1 MPFAM
6 SPDSS
11 FLYESAQHSAALTML
26 EFAMESQA
34 PFCLLT
40 GEIGSG
46 KTTVIRRLLRMVS
59 DKQVTVGLV
68 SHSHGRFR
76 SIHPWALSALG
87 IVDDDES
94 EIGQFEALNDFFIR
108 EYGQGRRTVL
118 IFDEAQ
124 NLSIRTLEELR
135 LLSNVNSEKDVAL
148 QIILVGQPELRRK
161 LQRPELKQFA
171 QRVSID
177 FHLGALALPEADA
190 YVRHRLT
197 VAGGSDAIFDRQS
210 IQLIHE
216 RSGGIP
222 RVINQLCDL
231 CLVYAY
237 AEGLHQVTAPIV
249 AEVLRDKSRGYAVQ
263 PGSLGAAAAPSPAF
277 APTATP
283 TPAGAFS
290 PTAAAAPM
298 PAPGSAAAPAPAFT
312 ATAAPAV
319 PPPATFAASPAA
331 APPDALAPE
340 AAAATNGANPSPIAA
355 AGAAQP
361 KPPSVPPDAAAAPKM
376 RTMLPPLPQPPQ
388 APATNGGALPR
399 KRTAIPPSEPPA
411 IPAPNG
417 AALPQKLGRLPLT
430 IGVQPTRKEDTQPT
444 RKGRQPATQAEQP
457 APQDDAPRKPRRSGQ
472 RSWFFFS

>member
-6 SPDSS
+6 SPDSA

-46 KTTVIRRLLRMVS
+46 KTTLIRRLIRMVS
-59 DKQVTVGLV
+59 DKQMTVGLV
-68 SHSHGRFR
+68 SHSHGRFK

-108 EYGQGRRTVL
+108 EYGGGRRTLL

-177 FHLGALALPEADA
+177 FHLNALGKAEALS
-190 YVRHRLT
+190 YVRHRLA
-197 VAGGSDAIFDRQS
+197 VAGGSEAIFDQQS
-210 IQLIHE
+210 IELIHE

-237 AEGLHQVTAPIV
+237 AAGHHQVTTSIV
-249 AEVLRDKSRGYAVQ
+249 QEVLKDKSRSYAVQ
-263 PGSLGAAAAPSPAF
+263 PAA
-277 APTATP
+277 TT
-283 TPAGAFS
+283 
-290 PTAAAAPM
+290 
-298 PAPGSAAAPAPAFT
+298 
-312 ATAAPAV
+312 
-319 PPPATFAASPAA
+319 
-331 APPDALAPE
+331 APP
-340 AAAATNGANPSPIAA
+340 ATNGAA
-355 AGAAQP
+355 
-361 KPPSVPPDAAAAPKM
+361 
-376 RTMLPPLPQPPQ
+376 
-388 APATNGGALPR
+388 APATNGA
-399 KRTAIPPSEPPA
+399 TAPPLMTATPPELEQPTVTAVPPA
-411 IPAPNG
+411 TPTRTVTPKVPPAAPLAVPPMNGKAAPPAKIAPPAKPPTLPPILG
-417 AALPQKLGRLPLT
+417 AADESQPPVRSPQKSGRLPLA
-430 IGVQPTRKEDTQPT
+430 IGMPPQKNGHAPVKTR
-444 RKGRQPATQAEQP
+444 EQP
-457 APQDDAPRKPRRSGQ
+457 SPEDRAQPKQRRAKTH

>member
-6 SPDSS
+6 SPDSA
-11 FLYESAQHSAALTML
+11 FLYESAQHAAALTML

-46 KTTVIRRLLRMVS
+46 KTTLIRRLIRMVS
-59 DKQVTVGLV
+59 DKNMTVGLV
-68 SHSHGRFR
+68 SHSHGRFK

-108 EYGQGRRTVL
+108 EYGGGRRTLL

-177 FHLGALALPEADA
+177 FHLNALGRAEAEA
-190 YVRHRLT
+190 YVRHRLK
-197 VAGGSDAIFDRQS
+197 VAGGSEAIFDQPS
-210 IQLIHE
+210 IELIHE

-237 AEGLHQVTAPIV
+237 AAGHHQVTASIV
-249 AEVLRDKSRGYAVQ
+249 EEMLKDKSRSYAVQ
-263 PGSLGAAAAPSPAF
+263 PA
-277 APTATP
+277 APTA
-283 TPAGAFS
+283 
-290 PTAAAAPM
+290 
-298 PAPGSAAAPAPAFT
+298 
-312 ATAAPAV
+312 
-319 PPPATFAASPAA
+319 PPATNRAA
-331 APPDALAPE
+331 
-340 AAAATNGANPSPIAA
+340 
-355 AGAAQP
+355 
-361 KPPSVPPDAAAAPKM
+361 
-376 RTMLPPLPQPPQ
+376 
-388 APATNGGALPR
+388 APATNGAAAPLPMAA
-399 KRTAIPPSEPPA
+399 TPPA
-411 IPAPNG
+411 PAQPTVTAVPPASATRTVTPMPPPAVTPAVPRTNG
-417 AALPQKLGRLPLT
+417 KTAPPAKVAPHAMPANLPPTAAADQGQQTVRRAQKSGRLPLA
-430 IGVQPTRKEDTQPT
+430 IGMPPASNGQAPLKTSKQASPQAGAQPKQ
-444 RKGRQPATQAEQP
+444 
-457 APQDDAPRKPRRSGQ
+457 RRAKTH

>member
-1 MPFAM
+1 VYLNHFHFQSMPFAM

-177 FHLGALALPEADA
+177 FHLSALALPEAEA

-237 AEGLHQVTAPIV
+237 AEGLAQVTAPIV
-249 AEVLRDKSRGYAVQ
+249 AEVFRDKSRGYAVQ
-263 PGSLGAAAAPSPAF
+263 PAAPSAPSATGATAAPSPAL
-277 APTATP
+277 
-283 TPAGAFS
+283 
-290 PTAAAAPM
+290 
-298 PAPGSAAAPAPAFT
+298 
-312 ATAAPAV
+312 
-319 PPPATFAASPAA
+319 
-331 APPDALAPE
+331 APPSAVAPN
-340 AAAATNGANPSPIAA
+340 AAAATSGAQAPPIVT

-361 KPPSVPPDAAAAPKM
+361 MPPTVPAA
-376 RTMLPPLPQPPQ
+376 
-388 APATNGGALPR
+388 
-399 KRTAIPPSEPPA
+399 
-411 IPAPNG
+411 NG
-417 AALPQKLGRLPLT
+417 AALPQRLGRLPLT
-430 IGVQPTRKEDTQPT
+430 IGVQPTRKDDAQPP
-444 RKGRQPATQAEQP
+444 RKGHGQPATQAEQA
-457 APQDDAPRKPRRSGQ
+457 APQDDAPRKSRRTGQ